1 MSAVDFDDDC
11 VSGDCDDVYS
21 SEDLYLALIFFS
33 CLIFFHRFFTRV
45 DACIVVILSCVE
57 FEEKRCFLHA
67 F

>member
-1 MSAVDFDDDC
+1 MSAVDVDDDC

-21 SEDLYLALIFFS
+21 SEDLYLA
-33 CLIFFHRFFTRV
+33 LIFFHRFFTRV